1 MPDEAAWHNRSV
13 SVEPYQ
19 PPEWRVRVPTPWPAA
34 APYERPL
41 RLLEDLTT
49 AVVTAVFVALSGAIA
64 GLIWAAIAP
73 KLAVGR
79 AIAGAEVAFKAQV
92 GADVSFLAV
101 TVVAGVLCA
110 AVATI
115 GFRASG
121 PGLVTGLAA
130 GGLTAAFIADRV
142 GYLVERSATL
152 TAIHAAGVAHPSGLG
167 VSLLDFRVRA
177 LGVVTGWPI
186 AAVVV
191 AALVEAMRTR
201 RR

>member
-1 MPDEAAWHNRSV
+1 M
-13 SVEPYQ
+13 EPYQ
-19 PPEWRVRVPTPWPAA
+19 PPEWHVRVPAPWPTP

-41 RLLEDLTT
+41 RLREDLTT
-49 AVVTAVFVALSGAIA
+49 AVVTAAFVALSGPIA

-73 KLAVGR
+73 KLAVGQ
-79 AIAGAEVAFKAQV
+79 AVQGSEVAFKAQV
-92 GADVSFLAV
+92 GTDVSFLAV

-110 AVATI
+110 AAAII
-115 GFRASG
+115 GFRARG
-121 PGLVTGLAA
+121 PGLVTGLAV
-130 GGLTAAFIADRV
+130 GGLAAALIADRV

-152 TAIHAAGVAHPSGLG
+152 TAIHAAGVAHPSALG

-186 AAVVV
+186 AALVV
-191 AALVEAMRTR
+191 AVLVDAIRAR